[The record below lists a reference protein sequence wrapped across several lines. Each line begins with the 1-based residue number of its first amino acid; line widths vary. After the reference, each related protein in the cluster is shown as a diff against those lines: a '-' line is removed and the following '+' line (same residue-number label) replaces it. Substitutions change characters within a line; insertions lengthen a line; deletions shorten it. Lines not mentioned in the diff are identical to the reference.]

1 MSLNEW
7 WLVGAIR
14 LSSPKKQTVHS
25 KRIKNIVFQT
35 HFWRNQ
41 AKNHY
46 ESLWITIISDVCF
59 SCDGWICSMLFLWVA
74 DMLKFFSSHCS
85 CSFSRNRMVLQYL
98 EVGSSTFLMLD
109 SFALDCRLSW
119 FSDSNSLSLNQ
130 KKMSFNQKTYKYSP
144 KWLTPQWFMVISSW
158 VGPWCR
164 WVVLSNFPRSGSFWD
179 LSGARGSGPV
189 AVPWSSGVSGW
200 MVISLSNR
208 HEFHLNVICLSFQ
221 CFDVPTLFKGWWMVG
236 EGWGDLTWMSCSGW
250 CHGSSFKAHLQPPMS
265 LMPCIL

>member
-35 HFWRNQ
+35 RFWRNQ

-59 SCDGWICSMLFLWVA
+59 SCNGWICSMLFLWVA

-130 KKMSFNQKTYKYSP
+130 KKMHINILPSDSLPNDSWWFFRGLAHGAGESSFR
-144 KWLTPQWFMVISSW
+144 IS
-158 VGPWCR
+158 
-164 WVVLSNFPRSGSFWD
+164 LAAA
-179 LSGARGSGPV
+179 LSGTCREPGGVVPWQSRGPV
-189 AVPWSSGVSGW
+189 VFLV
-200 MVISLSNR
+200 
-208 HEFHLNVICLSFQ
+208 
-221 CFDVPTLFKGWWMVG
+221 GWWFHCQIAMN
-236 EGWGDLTWMSCSGW
+236 
-250 CHGSSFKAHLQPPMS
+250 F
-265 LMPCIL
+265 I